1 MDYIY
6 YVMPVVAILIVAL
19 IGASAEAEAWR
30 CDRAWEKELAQ
41 YRIRR

>member
-1 MDYIY
+1 MNAIY
-6 YVMPVVAILIVAL
+6 YIMPVVAILLVAV